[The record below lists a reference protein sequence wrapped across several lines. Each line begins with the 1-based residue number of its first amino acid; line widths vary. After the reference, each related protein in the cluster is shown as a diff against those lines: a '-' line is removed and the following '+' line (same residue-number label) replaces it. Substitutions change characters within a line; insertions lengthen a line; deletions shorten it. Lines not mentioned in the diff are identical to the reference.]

1 MDKGMQ
7 KNLRKGRH
15 SKRGCVYHVTFRL
28 EKNRQYLTD
37 QQRRLISKYV
47 ESTELRS
54 YWTLLAWVVM
64 PDHVHLLFEL
74 TGNKTLSQLIGRIK
88 SKTALELNRGF
99 ATKNSIWQ
107 KGFYDHGLRSE
118 ESLLN
123 TARYIIANPIRAGI
137 CSSARFYPYWS
148 LAWL

>member
-1 MDKGMQ
+1 
-7 KNLRKGRH
+7 
-15 SKRGCVYHVTFRL
+15 
-28 EKNRQYLTD
+28 
-37 QQRRLISKYV
+37 
-47 ESTELRS
+47 
-54 YWTLLAWVVM
+54 M
-64 PDHVHLLFEL
+64 PDHVHLLFKL

-88 SKTALELNRGF
+88 SKTALELNRGL
-99 ATKNSIWQ
+99 ATKKAVWQ
-107 KGFYDHGLRSE
+107 KGFYDHGLRTE